1 VRLIAL
7 LALLSGCPSNTSSG
21 YYCET
26 DTDCGGGQICA
37 RDMECIAPG
46 DTRGVKATWTIGG
59 AAADATSCAAMPNF
73 YINFYGADPQD
84 AFGFAP
90 VPCMQGQ
97 FFIDKLPTRFD
108 QVELGADGRFDLVHQ
123 VDGSGMAAF
132 DLSP

>member
-7 LALLSGCPSNTSSG
+7 LVLLSGCPSNTSSG
-21 YYCET
+21 YCET

-59 AAADATSCAAMPNF
+59 AAADATTCASMPNF

-108 QVELGADGRFDLVHQ
+108 QVELGADGKFDLVRR
-123 VDGSGMAAF
+123 VDASGMTAF